1 MGSAPTMA
9 ARRCNWTMT
18 MLFKSSSLKAEK
30 GGGPSDY
37 LHKGPNTPI
46 SLYADAADRFAEIW
60 GSSKV
65 GEMRMFVIAF
75 LFGVLALAAV
85 GTVLAVLPLKEIR
98 PWLVPINP
106 DTGAVSRP
114 VQIERIDPNLAVV
127 KADLA
132 RWAEAVYA
140 IDPLRTSEAL
150 RWANQRTADKAL
162 GQFAEFRARERIFER
177 IHREPD
183 MVREVKITAVDAS
196 QRGTAFIF
204 LTTTERVGSSAPT
217 PEKIKRYRV
226 TLNYKIVPATQEKDL
241 LANPLGLYVTFFS
254 DAEERAL

>member
-1 MGSAPTMA
+1 
-9 ARRCNWTMT
+9 MT
-18 MLFKSSSLKAEK
+18 MLFKSSNAEK
-30 GGGPSDY
+30 AGGPSDY
-37 LHKGPNTPI
+37 LQKGPNTPI
-46 SLYADAADRFAEIW
+46 ALYADAAGKFAEIW

-65 GEMRMFVIAF
+65 GEMRMFLIAF
-75 LFGVLALAAV
+75 LCCVMALGSI
-85 GTVLAVLPLKEIR
+85 GTVLTLLPLKEVR
-98 PWLVPINP
+98 PWHVTSNSV
-106 DTGAVSRP
+106 TGEVSRP
-114 VQIERIDPNLAVV
+114 VQIEKIDPNIAVV
-127 KADLA
+127 KAELA

-162 GQFAEFRARERIFER
+162 GQFAEFRTRERIFER
-177 IHREPD
+177 INREPD

-204 LTTTERVGSSAPT
+204 LTTTERVGSTSPAPD
-217 PEKIKRYRV
+217 KVKRYRV

-254 DAEERAL
+254 DTEERAL